1 MWVSGIV
8 TLSTIGAMITASL
21 TAGVAPSI
29 SRGLWVTMGVVLLLW
44 ALSISA
50 VGVAV
55 AAFLPPLK
63 PLHQM
68 SVLGQRGYSFSKW
81 SLAVG
86 ALFGTTMLG
95 ATTSSIVTAS
105 ATSGDLQAA
114 ITWVGTVLLSVAAC
128 GAFFYWLWIPF
139 DLWRAGRTRRML
151 AVLRAAAAYRRVAAD
166 YEWIPLP
173 PIVSRA
179 AAVASRSATGLLF
192 AFYTSAA
199 AVLIAFIFRHQLLAL
214 ITAHV
219 A

>member
-1 MWVSGIV
+1 MSGIV
-8 TLSTIGAMITASL
+8 TLSTIGAIITATL

-29 SRGLWVTMGVVLLLW
+29 SRGLWATLGIVLLLW
-44 ALSISA
+44 ALSTST
-50 VGVAV
+50 VGVVA

-63 PLHQM
+63 PLHQT

-86 ALFGTTMLG
+86 ALFGTTMLS
-95 ATTSSIVTAS
+95 ATTSSMVTAS
-105 ATSGDLQAA
+105 ATSGDLQVA
-114 ITWVGTVLLSVAAC
+114 ITSVGTVLLSVAAC

-166 YEWIPLP
+166 HEWIPLP
-173 PIVSRA
+173 PIVCRA
-179 AAVASRSATGLLF
+179 AAAASRSATGLLF

-199 AVLIAFIFRHQLLAL
+199 AVLIAFIFRSEFLAL

-219 A
+219 V